1 MYHTATLMPN
11 SETDPQGNKK
21 KLHIGNDYVAIVYN
35 NSGEKFVMG
44 TVKGQFIYAS
54 IIGKSNTDSL

>member
-1 MYHTATLMPN
+1 MPN
-11 SETDPQGNKK
+11 SETDLQGNKK

-54 IIGKSNTDSL
+54 IIGKSRTETI